1 MSVKVSL
8 NNTIITSALE
18 AYSNQDRV
26 PNTTISGDGTEVTIA
41 GNSWKKLAL
50 GDGYTIAENTLLE
63 FDFQSTAEGE
73 IHAIGFENDDVL
85 TGSWGN
91 RFQLFGTQ
99 NGGRQNFRNYDS
111 SQGWKSYQI
120 NAGEFFTGDFR
131 YLTLVNDHDVANPNA
146 QSQFAN
152 IRLYEPEVAV
162 TLGDTTIDADLTRYI
177 GYSQNSELSISS
189 DKNELT
195 LTGDSWKKLDLG
207 GNYTITENTVL
218 EFDFQSTAEGEI
230 HAIGF
235 ENNNNAFDGS
245 QQQRFQLF
253 GTQFQG
259 QQNFRNYDSSQG
271 WKSYQIN
278 VGDFFTG
285 DFSYLTLVNDHDV
298 ANPNAQSQFAN
309 IRLYEAQLDVAVTLG
324 ETTTDASLSGY
335 GGQDIDPLL
344 NISSDQTEVTL
355 TGNSWKKLDLGG
367 SYTITENTVL
377 EFDFQST
384 LEGEIHAIGFDN
396 NNNAFDGSQQE
407 RFQLFGT
414 QFQGQQSVRNYDS
427 SLGWQSYQINVGDF
441 FTGDFSYLT
450 LVNDHDVA
458 NPNAQSQFA
467 NIRLYEV
474 TPVDDTPP
482 TASLS
487 ADDLTEGGGS
497 IHTFTVTYT
506 DDVGIDLSSLDSS
519 DLSVLGPNG
528 LDAEATLLLVD
539 ENDNGSPRT
548 ATYQIDAPDGSWS
561 ADDNGTYAVVL
572 RSNQVSDT
580 NGNTAVGT
588 TLGNFAIDI
597 EEDHIEDIAAPTA
610 NFSGGNINS
619 GGSSSHTF
627 TVTYTDDVAVDVATL
642 DSNDVR
648 VTGVNGFD
656 ARATLVG
663 ISENTNGTPRTAT
676 YQLSAPGSV
685 WDANDNGTYTVSLQP
700 NQVKDTSDKSVP
712 SGQIGSFNVNVN
724 NVNEVAQL
732 GIFERSFSD
741 TGSYNNPYAQV
752 TAPAT
757 LTHPSGQTKTIPLF
771 WDGGD
776 SWKLRYSPD
785 TVGSWSWSISSNDAG
800 LNGQSGSL
808 DVVPSTNRGSIQ
820 ADPDHPYHFQYQD
833 GTPFYWFGDTNWRLG
848 KTDASENLD
857 RASVFD
863 YIDQRADQGFNYI
876 HANFGN
882 GTVTGNAPNEGGSL
896 WSGGLGDKINPG
908 YFQELDNRIEYA
920 NSKGITVGYMLD
932 WAQGW
937 DDYTPAERERYTEY
951 VAARYSGY
959 NVSFIVAGEF
969 NETLNESIYRGLGE
983 TLAASDPHD
992 RAIAVHP
999 DGSAEVF
1006 ANDPWATFGDYQQQY
1021 TNLHDSILEVRDNNK
1036 PVVNSEYAYYLRDSN
1051 GDGRV
1056 DKPNSE
1062 TLEDI
1067 RHASWDIVM
1076 AGGYFVTG
1084 WGTTYLGGKRDPGRF
1099 NTDDP
1104 RNDVWEEDVQY
1115 VREFFTSREWWELE
1129 PADNLINGNGGIKYA
1144 LAEPG
1149 EHYVAYTRESTN
1161 TRTLSLGNVPSAT
1174 YRVQRFNPRTGTYT
1188 ELNDY
1193 TGNGSVTLTP
1203 PDGQDWIF
1211 VVSRRGAGSSS
1222 LREVDSSSLIG
1233 TDAID
1238 ELVGDATDN
1247 TLVGNFGSDVLT
1259 GGGGADTFAYN
1270 SHRDRADS
1278 ITDFGGDDILQISA
1292 SGFGGGLVAGVD
1304 LADGT
1309 VSETGV
1315 FVSGSTPIGTSANFL
1330 YDGGTLSFD
1339 LDGVGPQEAVEIATL
1354 EGSPA
1359 LGASQFSIIG

>member
-26 PNTTISGDGTEVTIA
+26 SNTTISPDGTEVTIA

-73 IHAIGFENDDVL
+73 IHAIGFENDDIL
-85 TGSWGN
+85 TGSGVN

-111 SQGWKSYQI
+111 SQGLQSYQI
-120 NAGEFFTGDFR
+120 DVGRFFTGNFN
-131 YLTLVNDHDVANPNA
+131 YLTLANDHDVANPTA

-152 IRLYEPEVAV
+152 IRLYEAEVAV
-162 TLGDTTIDADLTRYI
+162 TLGDTIIDADLTRYSGQDKDPHI
-177 GYSQNSELSISS
+177 SISS
-189 DKNELT
+189 EKNEVT
-195 LTGDSWKKLDLG
+195 LTGNSWKKLTLG
-207 GNYTITENTVL
+207 EGYTITENTVL
-218 EFDFQSTAEGEI
+218 EFDFQSTSEGEI

-235 ENNNNAFDGS
+235 ENDNLLSGS
-245 QQQRFQLF
+245 GANRFQLF
-253 GTQFQG
+253 GTERNSR
-259 QQNFRNYDSSQG
+259 QNF
-271 WKSYQIN
+271 
-278 VGDFFTG
+278 
-285 DFSYLTLVNDHDV
+285 
-298 ANPNAQSQFAN
+298 
-309 IRLYEAQLDVAVTLG
+309 
-324 ETTTDASLSGY
+324 
-335 GGQDIDPLL
+335 
-344 NISSDQTEVTL
+344 
-355 TGNSWKKLDLGG
+355 
-367 SYTITENTVL
+367 
-377 EFDFQST
+377 
-384 LEGEIHAIGFDN
+384 
-396 NNNAFDGSQQE
+396 
-407 RFQLFGT
+407 
-414 QFQGQQSVRNYDS
+414 RNYDS

-450 LVNDHDVA
+450 LLNDHDVA
-458 NPNAQSQFA
+458 DPNAQSQFA
-467 NIRLYEV
+467 NIRLYDAEV
-474 TPVDDTPP
+474 AVTLGDTTIDADLTRYSGQDKDPHFSISSEKNEVTLTGNSWKKLTLGEGYTITENTVLEFDFQSTAEGEIHAIGFDNDNVLSGSGANRFQLFGTERNSRQNFRNYDSSLGWQSYQINVGDFFTGDFSYLTLLNDHDVDDPTAQSQFANIRLYEATPVDETPP

-506 DDVGIDLSSLDSS
+506 DDVAIDFTSLDSS

-539 ENDNGSPRT
+539 ENDNGTPRT
-548 ATYQIDAPDGSWS
+548 ATYQIDAPDGSWG
-561 ADDNGTYAVVL
+561 ADDNGTYTVVL
-572 RSNQVSDT
+572 RSDQVSDT

-597 EEDHIEDIAAPTA
+597 EEEPPVEDIAAPTA

-619 GGSSSHTF
+619 GGSSSYTF
-627 TVTYTDDVAVDVATL
+627 SVTYTDDIAVDVATL
-642 DSNDVR
+642 DGNDLQ
-648 VTGVNGFD
+648 VTGANGFETT
-656 ARATLVG
+656 ATLVG

-700 NQVKDTSDKSVP
+700 DEVKDTSDKSVA
-712 SGQIGSFNVNVN
+712 SGQIGSFDVNIN
-724 NVNEVAQL
+724 DLNEVAQL

-741 TGSYNNPYAQV
+741 TGSYSNPYAEV
-752 TAPAT
+752 TATAT
-757 LTHPSGQTKTIPLF
+757 LTNPSGQTQTIPLF

-785 TVGSWSWSISSNDAG
+785 EVGSWSWSISSNDGG
-800 LNGQSGSL
+800 LDGQSGSL
-808 DVVPSTNRGSIQ
+808 DVVASTNRGSIQ
-820 ADPDHPYHFQYQD
+820 ADPDNPYHFEYQD

-896 WSGGLGDKINPG
+896 WSGSLGNKINPG
-908 YFQELDNRIEYA
+908 YFQELDNRIQYA

-937 DDYTPAERERYTEY
+937 DDYTTEERERYTKY

-959 NVSFIVAGEF
+959 NVSFIVAGEY

-999 DGSAEVF
+999 DGSAEAF

-1021 TNLHDSILEVRDNNK
+1021 TNLHDSILGVRDNNK

-1056 DKPNSE
+1056 DKPNSA

-1084 WGTTYLGGKRDPGRF
+1084 WGTTYLGGKRDPGPF

-1129 PADNLINGNGGIKYA
+1129 PADNLISGSGGTQYA

-1149 EHYVAYTRESTN
+1149 EHYVAYSRGSTD
-1161 TRTLSLGNVPSAT
+1161 TRTLSLGDVPSAT
-1174 YRVQRFNPRTGTYT
+1174 YRVQRFDPRTGTYT
-1188 ELNDY
+1188 ELADY

-1211 VVSRRGAGSSS
+1211 VVSRREAA
-1222 LREVDSSSLIG
+1222 SSSLIG

-1247 TLVGNFGSDVLT
+1247 TLAGNFGSDILT
-1259 GGGGADTFAYN
+1259 GGGGADTFVYN
-1270 SHRDRADS
+1270 SHRDRTDS

-1292 SGFGGGLVAGVD
+1292 SGFGGGLLAGVD
-1304 LADGT
+1304 LSDGT

-1359 LGASQFSIIG
+1359 LSASQFNIIG